1 MYCERIDN
9 SSGISLKQ
17 CHRLK
22 APKVSAKQ
30 QQSLLLTHAY
40 SLTQD
45 QTIHQFQE
53 GYLDPYQ
60 QTSFP

>member
-22 APKVSAKQ
+22 TPKHAAKEQ
-30 QQSLLLTHAY
+30 RGLLLSHAY
-40 SLTQD
+40 SLTGYPD
-45 QTIHQFQE
+45 NFQH
-53 GYLDPYQ
+53 
-60 QTSFP
+60 